1 MTTNH
6 IHREPHLPYIIFD
19 IDGTLAN
26 IKQRLHYIQEIK
38 EDVRNENGS
47 WKGEKVVKKPDWNA
61 FNRAMVHDEPNLHI
75 IGIYKAM
82 CDMKRGGDY
91 PAVFV
96 TGRPEDYRAE
106 TEEWLRNNGMQ
117 PTRLFMRPEGDY
129 RSDVEIK
136 REIHEKYIKGA
147 PVFFV
152 VDDRD
157 AVVAMWRELGY
168 KCLQCQKG
176 DY

>member
-1 MTTNH
+1 MTFQH
-6 IHREPHLPYIIFD
+6 IHREPYLPYIIFD

-26 IKQRLHYIQEIK
+26 IKQRLHHIQELK
-38 EDVRNENGS
+38 EDVRDENGS
-47 WKGEKVVKKPDWNA
+47 WKGTKVVKNPDWDA
-61 FNRAMVHDEPNLHI
+61 FNRAMVNDSPNQHI
-75 IGIYKAM
+75 IAIYKSM
-82 CDMKRGGDY
+82 CNMQRGGDY

-106 TEEWLRNNGMQ
+106 TEEWLRNNGMA
-117 PTRLFMRPEGDY
+117 PTRLFMRPTKDY

-136 REIHEKYIKGA
+136 REIHDNYIKGA
-147 PVFFV
+147 PVLFV